1 MKDEIYRKPL
11 EADSSIY
18 IYIWNEHDL
27 VQMQWVYS
35 VEWSSEGGPTIWIT
49 SYSCWQSRAT
59 SAEFEKVDSVPFD
72 IPMSEGLLYRL
83 AEHAGKELY
92 RRAIVVG
99 SMKPV
104 PQNFLGRA
112 EEAAAKGYDI
122 KLLREMSQREAAART
137 PE

>member
-1 MKDEIYRKPL
+1 MKDEVYRKPL
-11 EADSSIY
+11 EGDSSLY
-18 IYIWNEHDL
+18 VYTWNEHEL
-27 VQMQWVYS
+27 VQMQWAYS
-35 VEWSSEGGPTIWIT
+35 IEWSRDSGPKIWIT
-49 SYSCWQSRAT
+49 SYSCWQRQDP
-59 SAEFEKVDSVPFD
+59 SAQFEKVDSVPFD
-72 IPMSEGLLYRL
+72 IPMSDGLLYRL